1 LVDVGDILAGKYRV
15 ERVLGRGG
23 MGYVVSAFHTQ
34 LGQSVAVKFMN
45 PELCEREEPVTR
57 FLREARAAVRIKNEH
72 VARVLDVGTLE
83 NGAPYMVMEYLDG
96 HDLAEELDKRIQLP
110 TYAAVD
116 YLLQASEAIAEAH
129 ALGIVHRDLKPA
141 NLFLTHRLDGTP
153 LIKVLDFGISKAL
166 IDEEGQPASSLT
178 ATQALIG
185 SPQYM
190 SPEQVRKP
198 KTVDGR
204 SDVWALGVILYEL
217 LSGRQPFAGDV
228 AMSVLAAVVSDPV
241 PSIRELRPDV
251 PIELERVILRCLE
264 KKPEARY
271 QSVAELA
278 QALEPFAPPTA
289 VPSIQRISGTLRT
302 PTPLRISGEMPTLQA
317 PDGSTP
323 PMMLRD
329 ADTVQATPDSF
340 PVHGTPEQLA
350 GLRADSK
357 TAGEWGKS
365 TKNEDR
371 GRSRRNVLTA
381 IGIGVA
387 IAVIGVVAV
396 TQWKPTGPTPT
407 VESALGTTS
416 PAPTPSTL
424 AATAN
429 SAVVEPASATTPPVA
444 SSTPPAETKHP
455 VAVTPHVATKPPKTG
470 PSAVAPLP
478 ATSTPS
484 TVHPLE
490 GRR

>member
-83 NGAPYMVMEYLDG
+83 SGAPYMVMEYLDG

-141 NLFLTHRLDGTP
+141 NLFLTRRLDGTP

-166 IDEEGQPASSLT
+166 VDEEGQPASSLT

-228 AMSVLAAVVSDPV
+228 AMSVLAAVVSDPA

-251 PIELERVILRCLE
+251 PVELERVILRCLE

-371 GRSRRNVLTA
+371 GRSRRNVITA
-381 IGIGVA
+381 IGVGVVF
-387 IAVIGVVAV
+387 AVISVTVVAF
-396 TQWKPTGPTPT
+396 TRLESGPTPT
-407 VESALGTTS
+407 VDSAVATAPAAPPSSPPAATTS
-416 PAPTPSTL
+416 A
-424 AATAN
+424 
-429 SAVVEPASATTPPVA
+429 AVVEPASATTPPIA
-444 SSTPPAETKHP
+444 SSVPPAESRHP
-455 VAVTPHVATKPPKTG
+455 SALVAPHVAPKGPKTG
-470 PSAVAPLP
+470 PSATPP
-478 ATSTPS
+478 ATSAPS
-484 TVHPLE
+484 TMHPLE

>member
-83 NGAPYMVMEYLDG
+83 SGAPYMVMEYLEG

-116 YLLQASEAIAEAH
+116 YVLQASEAIAEAH

-141 NLFLTHRLDGTP
+141 NLFLTRRLDGSA

-166 IDEEGQPASSLT
+166 VDEEGQPASSLT

-217 LSGRQPFAGDV
+217 LAGRQPFAGDV

-241 PSIRELRPDV
+241 PPLREQRPDV
-251 PIELERVILRCLE
+251 PPELERVILRCLE
-264 KKPEARY
+264 KKPEARF

-278 QALEPFAPPTA
+278 LALEPFAPPTA

-302 PTPLRISGEMPTLQA
+302 PTPLRISGELPTLEA
-317 PDGSTP
+317 PEGSTP
-323 PMMLRD
+323 PRMARD
-329 ADTVQATPDSF
+329 GDTVQATPDSF
-340 PVHGTPEQLA
+340 PVHPTPELLA
-350 GLRADSK
+350 SLRADSK
-357 TAGEWGKS
+357 TAAEWGKS
-365 TKNEDR
+365 TKSEER
-371 GRSRRNVLTA
+371 GRSRRTA
-381 IGIGVA
+381 ITAAIGVGVA
-387 IAVIGVVAV
+387 CAVVGVIAF
-396 TQWKPTGPTPT
+396 TQWKPGGPVPT
-407 VESALGTTS
+407 VDSAV
-416 PAPTPSTL
+416 
-424 AATAN
+424 ATAPVSTTPPPASTSA
-429 SAVVEPASATTPPVA
+429 SAVVEPASATNAPPIASSAPPVEPKHPPVA
-444 SSTPPAETKHP
+444 PH
-455 VAVTPHVATKPPKTG
+455 HVATKPPKTA
-470 PSAVAPLP
+470 PSATPP
-478 ATSTPS
+478 TATTSSTL
-484 TVHPLE
+484 HPLE